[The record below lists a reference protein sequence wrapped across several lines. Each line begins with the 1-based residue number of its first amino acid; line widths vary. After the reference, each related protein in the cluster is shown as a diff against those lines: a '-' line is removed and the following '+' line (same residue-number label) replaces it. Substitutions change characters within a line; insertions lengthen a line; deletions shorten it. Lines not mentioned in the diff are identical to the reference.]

1 MKGPK
6 MTKLAWTFCA
16 VAIVASMFCVVLA
29 QQPTAP
35 GKIPNAAEE
44 QLKQQPQLLAVTSH
58 ALNGRYQ
65 ATYLGNTGYYLILDT
80 HTGHCW
86 EKHAGT
92 PRLQDIGIPGGAKP

>member
-1 MKGPK
+1 MSPNEGNQTV
-6 MTKLAWTFCA
+6 TKLAWISCG
-16 VAIVASMFCVVLA
+16 VAIVASLFCVALA

-86 EKHAGT
+86 EKHTGS
-92 PRLQDIGIPGGAKP
+92 PRLHDIGV